1 MWHQFI
7 SDGGVVM
14 LQKLHVV
21 LEHGLGL
28 FFREILDNFKGNFVV
43 IAGVV
48 WVLRSVSR
56 NIFNEGDSWVLF
68 VSIYVD
74 LSHFDIV
81 WYLEFL
87 ISDLILA
94 LN

>member
-28 FFREILDNFKGNFVV
+28 FFREILDNFKGHFVV
-43 IAGVV
+43 IA
-48 WVLRSVSR
+48 LIISV
-56 NIFNEGDSWVLF
+56 NVM
-68 VSIYVD
+68 
-74 LSHFDIV
+74 
-81 WYLEFL
+81 
-87 ISDLILA
+87 
-94 LN
+94 